1 MAKQSPIAWRLLRPY
16 AARNDTFGDSL
27 MYTEN
32 EMRNLYRYFAGMLE
46 YPTGGTLE
54 AAAAAQGLL
63 TDKFPESAAQL
74 QEFHDYAVSLPPG
87 RLEEV
92 YTGTFD
98 LDAACHPYV
107 GYHLFGE
114 TYKRS
119 IFLVELKQRYAAD
132 NFAFPD
138 TELPDH
144 LAVILHFL
152 ATARDE
158 TQTQEIARDALLP
171 TLDRMTGR
179 AKSEGFDEEESA
191 EVSQAGS
198 LTNAG
203 EESEKRTQFHGVL
216 EALRSV
222 LQDQF
227 QILTVLESA

>member
-1 MAKQSPIAWRLLRPY
+1 
-16 AARNDTFGDSL
+16 
-27 MYTEN
+27 MYTET
-32 EMRNLYRYFAGMLE
+32 EMRSLYQCFARMLE
-46 YPTGGTLE
+46 YPAGGTLQ
-54 AAAAAQGLL
+54 AAIKAQGLL
-63 TDKFPESAAQL
+63 RDEDPQSAAQL
-74 QEFHDYAVSLPPG
+74 KEFYDYAAALPPG

-119 IFLVELKQRYAAD
+119 IFLVELKQRYATD

-144 LAVILHFL
+144 LTVILHFL

>member
-98 LDAACHPYV
+98 LDAACHPYL

-119 IFLVELKQRYAAD
+119 AFLVELKQRFGAEGFTFSPA
-132 NFAFPD
+132 

-152 ATARDE
+152 AVTRNE
-158 TQTQEIARDALLP
+158 VQSREIASEALLP
-171 TLDRMTGR
+171 VLDKMTGR
-179 AKSEGFDEEESA
+179 SKSEGFDEDEDVEASGMKKES
-191 EVSQAGS
+191 G
-198 LTNAG
+198 
-203 EESEKRTQFHGVL
+203 KRTQFHGVL

-227 QILTVLESA
+227 QSLNVVESA